1 MRFHD
6 TRQGHEPWVTNRRL
20 KNSERKLQD
29 LEAEEAEREDQP
41 GILELFLRPG
51 EDPDEDA
58 PLSRDDS
65 S

>member
-1 MRFHD
+1 M
-6 TRQGHEPWVTNRRL
+6 TNRRL